1 MTHDPST
8 VRDPFDLPALLD
20 DAVDVA
26 LSSDEPAALVD
37 WLCANL
43 AFYAAEGSQFAT
55 DPELRRAFAF
65 GFGRAMWNAL
75 PLPGNGFRPAP
86 VPEPGRN
93 DPCPCGSGRKYK
105 QCCQRLPPLGIVT
118 APMLWPSVL
127 RALEGLDRAA
137 ALDSRQLPR
146 EALHEFLSGEL
157 EAGRAAEV
165 IALLEPRFGDPPA
178 ATDELAADL
187 LDLLCDAYDC
197 ANTGRRRKRRV
208 LDRLCALS
216 ARSPLRAGAQQ
227 RLAAIA
233 MDEGRADRAW
243 DLFREAQRS
252 NPDDPSLGI
261 LEVQLLYSE
270 GRLDEVRSRAAFHR
284 AQLQR
289 RDGAEDTHAVEFFD
303 RMARDPTRAMSDV
316 VLQMEGGGAALAEWL
331 DRVRDRPLPAYRP
344 VADRFAGPGS
354 VGDSVTRS
362 LRQLGL
368 TGAALDRA
376 RDDALAE
383 LERLTTDD
391 ARVDAGSE
399 LRGPDDADLSPAPDG
414 AVLQAPETL
423 STVEAKWRELFPLP
437 KPFSVHPLP
446 RDDSG
451 VWDEEVESA
460 WMGFLD
466 AHPEAFDSLDILDDL
481 TSAVFLHPGA
491 EHEALLDRLAAPLLT
506 RSCAVVDAVLA
517 ASPEVALPWVLT
529 DNRPALRALM
539 REFERQRAAGRD
551 TAAMTR
557 AAQMLALNPGDNHG
571 VRFVLACH
579 HLTSGCPQRCI
590 ELTARYPE
598 DPAPELR
605 FNEALAHYQLGHAAS
620 ATEALREAHRRMPK
634 VARYLLPSR
643 VRKPKFS
650 PYGVQVG
657 GDDQA
662 WLYRE
667 AMREVW
673 KSTAGALAWAS
684 QVVP

>member
-8 VRDPFDLPALLD
+8 ARDPFDLPALLD

-26 LSSDEPAALVD
+26 LSSGEPAALVD

-43 AFYAAEGSQFAT
+43 SSYATAGSQFAT
-55 DPELRRAFAF
+55 DPELQRAFAF

-93 DPCPCGSGRKYK
+93 EPCPCGSGRKYK

-127 RALEGLDRAA
+127 RALGGPDRAA

-157 EAGRAAEV
+157 EAGREADV

-197 ANTGRRRKRRV
+197 AKTGRRRKRRV

-252 NPDDPSLGI
+252 NPDDPALGI

-270 GRLDEVRSRAAFHR
+270 GRLEEVRSRAAFHR

-289 RDGAEDTHAVEFFD
+289 RDGAEDARAVEFFD

-316 VLQMEGGGAALAEWL
+316 VLQMEGGGGALAEWL

-344 VADRFAGPGS
+344 VADRFTGAES
-354 VGDSVTRS
+354 VGDSLTRN

-368 TGAALDRA
+368 TGAALERA

-383 LERLTTDD
+383 LERLTSDD
-391 ARVDAGSE
+391 PRVDGGSE
-399 LRGPDDADLSPAPDG
+399 IRGPDDADRSPAPDG
-414 AVLQAPETL
+414 AVLQAPQTL
-423 STVEAKWRELFPLP
+423 ATVEAEWHELFPLP

-451 VWDEEVESA
+451 VWDEGVEAA
-460 WMGFLD
+460 WMDFLD
-466 AHPEAFDSLDILDDL
+466 AHPAAFDSLDILDDL
-481 TSAVFLHPGA
+481 TSAVFMHPGA

-506 RSCAVVDAVLA
+506 RSCAIVDAVLA
-517 ASPEVALPWVLT
+517 ASPEVTLPWVMS

-551 TAAMTR
+551 AAAMAR

-579 HLTSGCPQRCI
+579 YLTSGCSQRCI
-590 ELTARYPE
+590 ELAARYPE

-684 QVVP
+684 QVVS